1 MGGKK
6 GGKGSSKEERRAAKA
21 NANRSREH
29 RREARRALDRSE
41 LAQFAV
47 ALKGSGLTLNEVGRD
62 GNCFFRSLS
71 DQLENNEHNHQE
83 YRDKVIDF
91 VEKNAPDF
99 EPFFSFGEGDDEED
113 ANFGE
118 YVERMRRDG
127 EWAGQPELLAAARAL
142 NVHIMVHQFKM
153 PAYRIDAP
161 KPDAQIIH
169 VSYHDGDHYNSV
181 RDPAAGRPV
190 RQGARTAEDGSASTM
205 VTSQDDVDTDG
216 LEAQV
221 GSMALRDAA
230 PRSEETAKKKSKE
243 ERRAAKAAAS
253 RAREQGAY
261 DVGTS
266 AGGGD
271 DGGGEDVAADEEGG
285 EQAAEEAGDERG
297 TLEARRQDKA
307 RRKEEKRLRKEARN
321 REAVAGSET
330 QKPQGDW
337 TTAVISL

>member
-6 GGKGSSKEERRAAKA
+6 GGKAGSSKDERRAAKA
-21 NANRSREH
+21 NANRTREH
-29 RREARRALDRSE
+29 RKEARRALDRSE

-47 ALKGSGLTLNEVGRD
+47 AIKGVGLTLNEVGRD

-71 DQLENNEHNHQE
+71 DQLENDEHNHQE
-83 YRDKVIDF
+83 YREKVVDF
-91 VEKNAPDF
+91 VAKNQSDF

-161 KPDAQIIH
+161 KAGAQIIH

-181 RDPAAGRPV
+181 RDPTAGKPG
-190 RQGARTAEDGSASTM
+190 RQGGSASATG
-205 VTSQDDVDTDG
+205 TSQDETDAADG
-216 LEAQV
+216 LEEQV
-221 GSMALRDAA
+221 GSLALRDEV
-230 PRSEETAKKKSKE
+230 PRADETAKKKSKD

-253 RAREQGAY
+253 RAREQGA
-261 DVGTS
+261 DDEGAS

-271 DGGGEDVAADEEGG
+271 DGRGEGVAADGEGG
-285 EQAAEEAGDERG
+285 EPGAEADDDQG

-307 RRKEEKRLRKEARN
+307 KRKEEKRLRKEARN
-321 REAVAGSET
+321 REAVAGSEPE
-330 QKPQGDW
+330 KPQGDW